1 MWLYIP
7 PTSPST
13 REAECSMRDL
23 DKDSL
28 ASVCRSLSQSVMW
41 RETLKQER
49 YWLTKY
55 SQESWTKHLYGLIP
69 TPSTASRS
77 LEKWMQS
84 SEVFPASPGQL
95 PGAGKGKKTKGGSG
109 TISRESLLRYD
120 LDSSSWKTSQVSL
133 WEEDSAQFLE
143 TLPKSGTMQNGY
155 LYPQPKWER
164 PTNVKESSSWPT
176 PTARDYKDVG
186 PNTNYKKIAD
196 KVRLAGAAMTWE
208 AQNWITPNTMDTLPP
223 KSQETLDREATRTR
237 KGRKTPANLR
247 DQVNVFHKQATW
259 ATTEKDQLLHQDQ
272 TIQSGTTSSNTEETS
287 PQQPQKLLNPKF
299 VEWLMGWQEN
309 WIRFHVLGYSDTSE
323 TE

>member
-1 MWLYIP
+1 M
-7 PTSPST
+7 
-13 REAECSMRDL
+13 
-23 DKDSL
+23 
-28 ASVCRSLSQSVMW
+28 
-41 RETLKQER
+41 
-49 YWLTKY
+49 
-55 SQESWTKHLYGLIP
+55 
-69 TPSTASRS
+69 
-77 LEKWMQS
+77 
-84 SEVFPASPGQL
+84 
-95 PGAGKGKKTKGGSG
+95 
-109 TISRESLLRYD
+109 
-120 LDSSSWKTSQVSL
+120 
-133 WEEDSAQFLE
+133 
-143 TLPKSGTMQNGY
+143 
-155 LYPQPKWER
+155 
-164 PTNVKESSSWPT
+164 
-176 PTARDYKDVG
+176 
-186 PNTNYKKIAD
+186 
-196 KVRLAGAAMTWE
+196 RLAGAAMTWE